1 MNLGVKINTSP
12 TQSDISIIK
21 NWLIDEKEKYEEGFY
36 CNWGIINN
44 AFNEKRLIALN
55 IDDIPIG
62 FVIWRKHEIYA
73 DIDILEIKPNQ
84 RNNGFG
90 EILFEGVSNFLKQ
103 QGVVVVKLFCQPRK
117 SELFWKKMG
126 FEKMPETR
134 FSQPDLSYYKT
145 LIEVEKK
152 SSSPESNNKVE
163 LWNVDPYLVDRNS
176 PEWTWNIEIKDTK
189 LELPI
194 IQPIDVDWNL
204 RWTKNGEIIKEDKVK
219 YFCSSK
225 NKIDYSSFLYIKELS
240 E

>member
-1 MNLGVKINTSP
+1 MDLEFKINVSP
-12 TQSDISIIK
+12 TQSDINIIK
-21 NWLIDEKEKYEEGFY
+21 KWLIDEEETYEEGFF
-36 CNWGIINN
+36 CNWNIINN
-44 AFNEKRLIALN
+44 AFNERRLIALN
-55 IDDIPIG
+55 INDRPIG
-62 FVIWRKHEIYA
+62 FVIWRKYEIYA

-84 RNNGFG
+84 RDRGFG
-90 EILFEGVSNFLKQ
+90 KILFEGVSNFLKK
-103 QGVVVVKLFCQPRK
+103 QGIVVVKLFCQPRE

-145 LIEVEKK
+145 LIDVEKK
-152 SSSPESNNKVE
+152 SPSSKSNNKVE
-163 LWNVDPYLVDRNS
+163 LWNVDPYLVDINS
-176 PEWTWNIEIKDTK
+176 PKWTWSIEIKDNK

-219 YFCSSK
+219 YFSSSN
-225 NKIDYSSFLYIKELS
+225 NKIDYCSFLYIKELS